1 MIEFA
6 VTLEASDPQRNIWR
20 SYHVAAGQDLFG
32 DWIVEVQYG
41 RIGAKGRTHVFPATD
56 REDAAAILRR
66 NLKRRESSPTRI
78 GIHYEVRALAGL
90 ACGESIA
97 DGSLSHLA
105 DRFLSTLN
113 MPEANRL

>member
-20 SYHVAAGQDLFG
+20 SYHVTAGQDLFG
-32 DWIVEVQYG
+32 GWIVEVQYG
-41 RIGAKGRTHVFPATD
+41 RIGSMGRTQVFAAAN
-56 REDAAAILRR
+56 RADAAAILRR
-66 NLKRRESSPTRI
+66 NLKRRESSLTRI

-97 DGSLSHLA
+97 DGCLSHLA

-113 MPEANRL
+113 MPEAERL